1 MIKVHKAK
9 EYIKDGDSEV
19 AKKDS
24 NNCTVYA
31 FASAFGVD
39 YETATQEMT
48 KRFGRVPKKGV
59 PVSKLIKEFEALKES
74 REEIQGC
81 VITEVISQPK
91 KQTKWK
97 LGGDYKLRRTRLK
110 TFLKEYPEGTFYA
123 IMRTHAF
130 TIKDGEVIYN
140 VSRPY
145 PEKIIIKYAFRI
157 ERVDAYTIEP
167 TLHAAPSVVPTE
179 LTEQHTGVN

>member
-9 EYIKDGDSEV
+9 EYIKDGESDV
-19 AKKDS
+19 AKKDK

-39 YETATQEMT
+39 YDTAMQEMT

-59 PVSKLIKEFEALKES
+59 PLSRLIKEFEAMKES
-74 REEIQGC
+74 REEVQSCFISE
-81 VITEVISQPK
+81 VITQPK

-110 TFLKEYPEGTFYA
+110 TFLKEYPEGTFYVV
-123 IMRTHAF
+123 MRHHAF
-130 TIKDGEVIYN
+130 TIKNGEVIDS
-140 VSRPY
+140 VQRDY
-145 PEKIIIKYAFRI
+145 PEKVIIKYAFRI

-167 TLHAAPSVVPTE
+167 TLHAVPSVVPSE
-179 LTEQHTGVN
+179 LTEEHTGVN